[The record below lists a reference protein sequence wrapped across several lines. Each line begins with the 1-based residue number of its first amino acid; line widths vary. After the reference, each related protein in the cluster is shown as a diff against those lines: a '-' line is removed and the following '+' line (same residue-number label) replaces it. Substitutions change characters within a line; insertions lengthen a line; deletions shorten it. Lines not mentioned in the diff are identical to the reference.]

1 MESSILP
8 RAQRAIWTW
17 WTATLNTGF
26 SNRKSVDTV
35 CGRIE
40 WWLSLPS
47 QPWIVHGAPSLI
59 IWKGQ
64 GSKKLQTNEQKVE
77 SSLSMTC
84 TRHSER
90 KRAIWCGG
98 WHLPQN
104 ADLLAFAGTWP
115 YGGSHPLPN
124 AWSFP
129 SAFFFFFFFLAYPWG
144 WTDCQ
149 GSPDIEE
156 KSKTWNKQTKQPSKS
171 MALEGT
177 KTNTQT
183 NCHFHT
189 PPRKWERRIVTM
201 RLAGTKERH

>member
-1 MESSILP
+1 MYVAVLSSGYL
-8 RAQRAIWTW
+8 
-17 WTATLNTGF
+17 F
-26 SNRKSVDTV
+26 H
-35 CGRIE
+35 
-40 WWLSLPS
+40 PS
-47 QPWIVHGAPSLI
+47 HGIVHGAPSLI

-115 YGGSHPLPN
+115 YGRSHPLPN

-129 SAFFFFFFFLAYPWG
+129 SAFFFFFFSWLTLEGEQTAKDLL
-144 WTDCQ
+144 TLK
-149 GSPDIEE
+149 
-156 KSKTWNKQTKQPSKS
+156 KSRRHETNKQNNPPKAWRWREQRWTHKQTVISTLHPESES
-171 MALEGT
+171 G
-177 KTNTQT
+177 
-183 NCHFHT
+183 
-189 PPRKWERRIVTM
+189 
-201 RLAGTKERH
+201 G

>member
-1 MESSILP
+1 MYVAVLSSGYL
-8 RAQRAIWTW
+8 
-17 WTATLNTGF
+17 F
-26 SNRKSVDTV
+26 H
-35 CGRIE
+35 
-40 WWLSLPS
+40 PS
-47 QPWIVHGAPSLI
+47 HGIVHGAPSLI

-129 SAFFFFFFFLAYPWG
+129 SAFFFFPGLPLRVNRLPRISWH
-144 WTDCQ
+144 WRKVEDM
-149 GSPDIEE
+149 
-156 KSKTWNKQTKQPSKS
+156 KQTN
-171 MALEGT
+171 
-177 KTNTQT
+177 KTTLQKHGVGGNKDEHTNKLSFPHSTQKVRAEDS
-183 NCHFHT
+183 NHEIG
-189 PPRKWERRIVTM
+189 RD
-201 RLAGTKERH
+201 